1 MINSLTNDIR
11 LIPDPF
17 DAILVVFELLL
28 TITDVDC
35 DVASAFGDVT
45 GLRDVFM
52 LAKTVSRC
60 FGSKYCC
67 IIDGLFLSE
76 IGMHATLELEDE
88 EDNGGFVNP
97 VGGGG

>member
-1 MINSLTNDIR
+1 MIRITQWCTAKYLYYLHDIR

-17 DAILVVFELLL
+17 DAILLVFELLL

-35 DVASAFGDVT
+35 DVASELDDVT

-52 LAKTVSRC
+52 FANTVSRC

-67 IIDGLFLSE
+67 IIAKQL
-76 IGMHATLELEDE
+76 IKTWKLEKI
-88 EDNGGFVNP
+88 
-97 VGGGG
+97 

>member
-1 MINSLTNDIR
+1 MNINERKSNPDETYWYTITTFYSSLHDIR

-67 IIDGLFLSE
+67 IIAKQLVKYGS
-76 IGMHATLELEDE
+76 
-88 EDNGGFVNP
+88 
-97 VGGGG
+97 